1 MSKNIVVING
11 SPRKNGNT
19 ELLVDAFI
27 EGAIGSGNIVTKFNV
42 GRMKISG
49 CTDCKYCVSHLGECV
64 HKDDMQEIYPAL
76 YNADMLVL
84 ASPIYWHGMTSQI
97 KSMIDRMN
105 VGSSKSMPITD
116 TALLVV
122 YGDTDTAA
130 VEPTISHYEAISK
143 YMGWKDRGIVSQSEV
158 MNKGDIKGQ
167 LSLVVAQE
175 LGYSIR

>member
-64 HKDDMQEIYPAL
+64 HKDDMQVIYTAL

-105 VGSSKSMPITD
+105 VSSSKSMPITD
-116 TALLVV
+116 TALLVA

-130 VEPTISHYEAISK
+130 VEPTISHYEAIAK
-143 YMGWKDRGIVSQSEV
+143 YMGWKDRGVVSQCEV
-158 MNKGDIKGQ
+158 MNKGDIKGHS
-167 LSLVVAQE
+167 SLVVAQE
-175 LGYSIR
+175 LGYSIQ